1 MLWSCSGQG
10 ATESS
15 GAGLAGRNDATD
27 VPVQASD
34 CLDPVNPN
42 VLIDPNRA
50 TREVG
55 PLPRAHALNT
65 INVPN
70 WLGIVF
76 AVAGPRAV
84 DILDFDSMNRYT

>member
-1 MLWSCSGQG
+1 MLWSCSGRG
-10 ATESS
+10 AAARS

-34 CLDPVNPN
+34 CLDSVNPT

-55 PLPRAHALNT
+55 PLTRAHALNI

-70 WLGIVF
+70 CLGIVF